1 MVHVKGKA
9 DQYRLFEQDPGTS
22 KFTSFGQ
29 LFRESAGVEW
39 GNNLPG
45 WNGMEGVSYY
55 VSPIFV
61 SELCAE
67 YNP

>member
-45 WNGMEGVSYY
+45 
-55 VSPIFV
+55 
-61 SELCAE
+61 
-67 YNP
+67 